1 MNLIIQHT
9 VRDFDTWKQ
18 AFDEHEATRAKY
30 GCLSHTLYRGGE
42 GGNDVTA
49 ITSWESRERA
59 EEFAKDPSLR
69 EAMERGG
76 VVSEPRI
83 QWVETVETRSYAASR
98 AA

>member
-1 MNLIIQHT
+1 MELIIQHT
-9 VRDFDTWKQ
+9 VRDFDAWKPV
-18 AFDEHEATRAKY
+18 FDEHETVRARY
-30 GCLSHTLYRGGE
+30 GCLGHTIYRGGE
-42 GGNDVTA
+42 GGNEVTA

-59 EEFAKDPSLR
+59 EEFARDPSLR

-83 QWVETVETRSYAASR
+83 QWVEAFETRSYAASR